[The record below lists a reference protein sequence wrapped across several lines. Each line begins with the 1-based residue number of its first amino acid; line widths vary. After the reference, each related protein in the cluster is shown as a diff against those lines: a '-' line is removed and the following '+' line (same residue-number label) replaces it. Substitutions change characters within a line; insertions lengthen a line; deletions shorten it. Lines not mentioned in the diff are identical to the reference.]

1 MSSVING
8 LGGLCSSLWSRVC
21 NETHN
26 NDNDAVDGNNAGGAS
41 PSLICTQPTAVGL
54 GRNGGPFQPVMGAC
68 SFSVQGLLRN
78 SSGGRG
84 LFARGLGRFSSQGIG
99 LTSFSS
105 TLEED
110 SVDST
115 SSASGAFPV
124 SVIRQQPQQIRSSS
138 QASLQLAT
146 MLSGMSSLSGSNPF
160 TLFGEDSPRNATTTS
175 DQVDSAA
182 SSTSDLRD
190 LLKDVTVSDAAALL
204 LGLGSDGKTS
214 NTSPLASLLLS
225 QYMLSNKDTPDI
237 KKLVELLQKINTE
250 SGASKQPQTPGLAA
264 CCSSFFGT
272 LASSSNSIIGAVGIA
287 GKGLADLLAL
297 AAKSQ
302 RFKKSMV
309 MCHDSCKPFCTRS
322 CGCDSCG
329 CAGGEGGC
337 GGVGSFLCGC
347 AETWCCSDS
356 VKAEPNLTE
365 YVNKI
370 KELENAVGSTT
381 FMLGLQNMGITVADL
396 LSGSIDGIPSPEQL
410 EGSCKEAL
418 STIGRLMMRMSHEK
432 WLNRF
437 CSCAELV
444 ENSPFWKQ
452 SVQTGLLGCT
462 PTKPLSELGARIKI
476 TTPVGGRQEATN
488 FNLELLLPA
497 LSCLQVTTQTG
508 SAGDGMDTDQTTK
521 VLGRVCSVLSAA
533 VGDKGA
539 PVWLT
544 PKQLTELVCICIAS
558 CNISLIGGPSCEEC
572 KEFTCAILEGKSPQD
587 RIDCNDTRNVQSAI
601 RKLVVKQEAKNAF
614 IDLLTSL
621 RDPNSKESKALLRE
635 CLSSWARRAGVVS
648 TGN

>member
-190 LLKDVTVSDAAALL
+190 LLKNATVSDATALL
-204 LGLGSDGKTS
+204 LGLGTDGKTS

-225 QYMLSNKDTPDI
+225 QYMLSNKDNPDI
-237 KKLVELLQKINTE
+237 KN
-250 SGASKQPQTPGLAA
+250 
-264 CCSSFFGT
+264 
-272 LASSSNSIIGAVGIA
+272 
-287 GKGLADLLAL
+287 
-297 AAKSQ
+297 
-302 RFKKSMV
+302 
-309 MCHDSCKPFCTRS
+309 
-322 CGCDSCG
+322 
-329 CAGGEGGC
+329 
-337 GGVGSFLCGC
+337 
-347 AETWCCSDS
+347 
-356 VKAEPNLTE
+356 
-365 YVNKI
+365 
-370 KELENAVGSTT
+370 
-381 FMLGLQNMGITVADL
+381 
-396 LSGSIDGIPSPEQL
+396 
-410 EGSCKEAL
+410 
-418 STIGRLMMRMSHEK
+418 
-432 WLNRF
+432 
-437 CSCAELV
+437 
-444 ENSPFWKQ
+444 
-452 SVQTGLLGCT
+452 
-462 PTKPLSELGARIKI
+462 
-476 TTPVGGRQEATN
+476 
-488 FNLELLLPA
+488 
-497 LSCLQVTTQTG
+497 
-508 SAGDGMDTDQTTK
+508 
-521 VLGRVCSVLSAA
+521 
-533 VGDKGA
+533 
-539 PVWLT
+539 
-544 PKQLTELVCICIAS
+544 
-558 CNISLIGGPSCEEC
+558 
-572 KEFTCAILEGKSPQD
+572 
-587 RIDCNDTRNVQSAI
+587 
-601 RKLVVKQEAKNAF
+601 
-614 IDLLTSL
+614 
-621 RDPNSKESKALLRE
+621 
-635 CLSSWARRAGVVS
+635 
-648 TGN
+648 